1 MKDNGGI
8 IMAGEGGNDNHLCVV
23 WLVVPQLLP
32 LVLLLLVLP
41 GQAGQEV
48 SSKAGLHWGPA
59 CLLPRHGCHGDN
71 EVVIIF
77 CKKIN
82 VFFIIYF
89 VFINI
94 SSHVFTIIST
104 IPRSKWGVLV
114 FSWSAGIMWANLFF
128 VFLTESWNFYCR
140 DDISYLAFLCTFSSP
155 TSSSAW
161 NPGTRPCSRCPTCWS
176 PTTTRPTPSS
186 AKTPGSSGRSEL
198 SFATYRS
205 SDWDHGPRSF
215 QTFFR

>member
-1 MKDNGGI
+1 MTGWKN
-8 IMAGEGGNDNHLCVV
+8 
-23 WLVVPQLLP
+23 W
-32 LVLLLLVLP
+32 
-41 GQAGQEV
+41 
-48 SSKAGLHWGPA
+48 
-59 CLLPRHGCHGDN
+59 
-71 EVVIIF
+71 VIIICVLFDLCCPSYSLSCSFYSF
-77 CKKIN
+77 CLDKLVKRFRAKPVYIGGQL
-82 VFFIIYF
+82 VYCLGMVAMAITRWWLYFVRRSISSFLYF

-94 SSHVFTIIST
+94 SHFFAIIST

-128 VFLTESWNFYCR
+128 VFLLESWNFYCR

-155 TSSSAW
+155 TSPSSACK
-161 NPGTRPCSRCPTCWS
+161 PGTPPCSRCPTCWS

-205 SDWDHGPRSF
+205 SDWNHDPQIMRIE
-215 QTFFR
+215 